1 MANKQKKK
9 QKQKK
14 QKQKKQKQKKQKKQK
29 QKQKQKKNQKQKQKQ
44 KQKNQSRHHKGHPK
58 EESNRHPAIAL
69 GPGPVA
75 TLDGPEATE
84 VPLVTLAD
92 AAPTVKH
99 EVTPPM
105 RTAEVSPPVVVRS
118 EELPT
123 PVATADVTPGISEPV
138 ERIQAP
144 SATGRP
150 APLVPD
156 DPPRMPDPVLAPSGT
171 GASSVATGQAHPP
184 EEIHEARIARLPISP
199 PTHQTSQQPM
209 NSTTPSD
216 VAAAIA
222 SSAAGTLHEKST
234 PALGA
239 TAEEVGGAESLDP
252 ISAFI
257 GLGIII
263 VAVVVII
270 VVAAII

>member
-1 MANKQKKK
+1 MANKQKIHK
-9 QKQKK
+9 QQQKIHKQQKRIHKQQKK
-14 QKQKKQKQKKQKKQK
+14 IYKQ
-29 QKQKQKKNQKQKQKQ
+29 
-44 KQKNQSRHHKGHPK
+44 QKNQNRHHKGHPK
-58 EESNRHPAIAL
+58 EESKRHPAIEL

-75 TLDGPEATE
+75 TLDGPAPIE
-84 VPLVTLAD
+84 VPLVTVAD

-105 RTAEVSPPVVVRS
+105 RTAEVPPPVLVRS
-118 EELPT
+118 EELPI
-123 PVATADVTPGISEPV
+123 PMATADVTPDISAPV
-138 ERIQAP
+138 EKVQAP

-156 DPPRMPDPVLAPSGT
+156 DPPRMKDPVLAPSET

-222 SSAAGTLHEKST
+222 SSAAGTLHEKSNA
-234 PALGA
+234 ALGA
-239 TAEEVGGAESLDP
+239 TAEEAGGAERLDP
-252 ISAFI
+252 IWAFTS
-257 GLGIII
+257 LGIII
-263 VAVVVII
+263 VAVVAII